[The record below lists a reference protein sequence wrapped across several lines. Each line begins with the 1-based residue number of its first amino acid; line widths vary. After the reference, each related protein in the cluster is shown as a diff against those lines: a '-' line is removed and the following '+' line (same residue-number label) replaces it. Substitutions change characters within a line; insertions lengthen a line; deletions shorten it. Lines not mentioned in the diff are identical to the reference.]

1 MDDRIADDRDST
13 TIEVTD
19 PVDLSVA
26 VQYQPVGQ
34 RNNKE
39 QWYEF
44 PMSTDI
50 IYLTTGRT
58 YLLQVSPSLVRNSI
72 LSEYGFDSMGEK
84 KLLLAQAKW
93 EGSLHLTA

>member
-58 YLLQVSPSLVRNSI
+58 YLLQVRSLDRLQLKSPR
-72 LSEYGFDSMGEK
+72 GFSV
-84 KLLLAQAKW
+84 
-93 EGSLHLTA
+93 

>member
-1 MDDRIADDRDST
+1 MLRQVFLMDDRIADDRDST

-72 LSEYGFDSMGEK
+72 LSDTVSIRR
-84 KLLLAQAKW
+84 A
-93 EGSLHLTA
+93 